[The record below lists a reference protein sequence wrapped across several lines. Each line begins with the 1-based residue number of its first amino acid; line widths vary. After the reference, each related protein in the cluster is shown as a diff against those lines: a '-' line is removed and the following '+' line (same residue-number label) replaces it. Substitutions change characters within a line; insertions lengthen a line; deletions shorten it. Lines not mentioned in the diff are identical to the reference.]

1 MNWVISAFSL
11 ILSSWFH
18 TPACVN
24 FSFEFCVTVPNW
36 WGPQTYYTCC
46 ILWQEIFCPTAE
58 HWLVYQLYYVKGK
71 EKKKREK
78 FIALVLFSISTVAL
92 LKTLCLSDE
101 SECYLPLE
109 EALCL
114 SRKKLNFQG
123 CHLEGLSLRKLA
135 RILSLL
141 SSEGSSIP
149 GSVTLTVSCTVNVY
163 LGENRIS

>member
-71 EKKKREK
+71 EKKKREIHCTG
-78 FIALVLFSISTVAL
+78 FVFHFHSSSAENS
-92 LKTLCLSDE
+92 
-101 SECYLPLE
+101 
-109 EALCL
+109 
-114 SRKKLNFQG
+114 Q
-123 CHLEGLSLRKLA
+123 SL
-135 RILSLL
+135 
-141 SSEGSSIP
+141 
-149 GSVTLTVSCTVNVY
+149 
-163 LGENRIS
+163 

>member
-1 MNWVISAFSL
+1 MGSSD
-11 ILSSWFH
+11 ILHMLYSVARDFLSH
-18 TPACVN
+18 CRALACVP
-24 FSFEFCVTVPNW
+24 TVLCKRKR
-36 WGPQTYYTCC
+36 G
-46 ILWQEIFCPTAE
+46 
-58 HWLVYQLYYVKGK
+58 
-71 EKKKREK
+71 KKREK
-78 FIALVLFSISTVAL
+78 FIALVLLSISTVAL
-92 LKTLCLSDE
+92 LKTLSLSDE

-123 CHLEGLSLRKLA
+123 CNLEGFSLRKLA

-149 GSVTLTVSCTVNVY
+149 GSVTLTVPCTVNVY